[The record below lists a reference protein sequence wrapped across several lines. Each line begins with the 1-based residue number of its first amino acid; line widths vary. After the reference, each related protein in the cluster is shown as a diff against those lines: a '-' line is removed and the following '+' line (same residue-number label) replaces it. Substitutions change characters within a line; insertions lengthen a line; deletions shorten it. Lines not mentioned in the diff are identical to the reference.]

1 MRHLLRSAAVRRL
14 QLQLLLMLTVY
25 TIKLLLL
32 AMYAQALLIPMK
44 QYSQMADSIN
54 SATQSLKLISY
65 NLHGYNQG
73 RVGILE
79 LISKLG
85 PDVIM
90 VQEHWLTPDNLHKL
104 DNISP
109 DYFIFGSSAMNER
122 VCAGPLYGRPF
133 GGTAM
138 LINKCHANNTHSLVS
153 SDRYTAIKF
162 GNILLVT
169 VYFPCVGTPQRE
181 LICNDLLSELDA
193 LISAN
198 PNLN

>member
-1 MRHLLRSAAVRRL
+1 MR
-14 QLQLLLMLTVY
+14 
-25 TIKLLLL
+25 
-32 AMYAQALLIPMK
+32 
-44 QYSQMADSIN
+44 
-54 SATQSLKLISY
+54 
-65 NLHGYNQG
+65 GYNQG

-79 LISKLG
+79 LINKLR

-104 DNISP
+104 DNIST

-122 VCAGPLYGRPF
+122 VCSGPLYGRPF

-138 LINKCHANNTHSLVS
+138 LINKCHTSSTHSLGS
-153 SDRYTAIKF
+153 SDRFTAIKIS
-162 GNILLVT
+162 NSLLIT

-181 LICNDLLSELDA
+181 FICTDLLSELDA

-198 PNLN
+198 PNCKYLIAGDFNTNLDSNVAVSLQINEFISNNNFHRCDVISPVSNKFTYFNETAGCSTTIFAY